1 MEPRTFTKER
11 IKSRIL
17 KKAADLWG
25 YQEAE
30 IDAFD
35 PLVNLLVE
43 ATSVEFEK
51 VYQEINA
58 TQNRLVDRLANLM
71 IPDILD
77 TTKPAYSILKVRS
90 VEPEGTVPI
99 DAQFVFRK
107 PAANRNTTEN
117 SEFFF
122 SPLRACKIWDGSVK
136 MLATYNAIYQIEQG
150 NQKIPFITTEN
161 ATANDAR
168 SLWIGLELNTKIETL
183 QNISFFF
190 DWQNEPSRDY
200 FYQNLPFCRW
210 FLGNQEL
217 NLSNGIAKQETA
229 KGNVLEEEFN
239 IAQQIENQIDA
250 IFDKCFITVQT
261 TKKWSEMGGVLQ
273 KYPPEF
279 EQLFSWNELK
289 GMKNDLLWL
298 RVEFPHFLPLEV
310 LHNIFCG
317 INCLPVINRRLY
329 KLTYRLQQHTN
340 IIPLESN
347 ESFLVVKDV
356 RNTNNAIFR
365 PIPFGN
371 FQDLAIETYTL
382 RQQGVGRFDSRNA
395 KELLYYVLE
404 VLRDESASFSALGED
419 FLTSIIRELNQN
431 IARLEQK
438 VNQDQVSKS
447 PSPYMIVKPKNAGEN
462 IYIEFWATNGEAA
475 NKIPSGSKLAAYSGS
490 YLDKN
495 DIFLITSTTGGKEK
509 LSASEKVYTYKK
521 TILSR
526 SRIVTLEDIK
536 TFCQAELGK
545 RVKKVE
551 IQKGFKTAGNTQSG
565 FTRCIQ
571 IGLTPTD
578 ARSQSNEEW
587 RNICER
593 LQAQLTIQSANN
605 LPYLVRVM

>member
-1 MEPRTFTKER
+1 M
-11 IKSRIL
+11 
-17 KKAADLWG
+17 
-25 YQEAE
+25 
-30 IDAFD
+30 
-35 PLVNLLVE
+35 VVH
-43 ATSVEFEK
+43 SVA
-51 VYQEINA
+51 V
-58 TQNRLVDRLANLM
+58 
-71 IPDILD
+71 PDILD

-107 PAANRNTTEN
+107 PAANRNAIDN

-136 MLATYNAIYQIEQG
+136 MLATYNAVYQIEQG

-168 SLWIGLELNTKIETL
+168 SLWIGLELNTKIESL
-183 QNISFFF
+183 QHISFFF
-190 DWQNEPSRDY
+190 DWQNEPSRDF

-217 NLSNGIAKQETA
+217 SLSNGIAKQETA

-250 IFDKCFITVQT
+250 IFDKCFLTVQT
-261 TKKWSEMGGVLQ
+261 AKKWSEMGGILQ

-298 RVEFPHFLPLEV
+298 RVEFPHFLPVEV

-340 IIPLESN
+340 IIPLEAN

-371 FQDLAIETYTL
+371 FQDLEIETYTL

-438 VNQDQVSKS
+438 VNQDQASKS

-521 TILSR
+521 TFLNFYFFYPLAQFCLAKSFNVFECNYSTTTQNRFFVSIYFLR
-526 SRIVTLEDIK
+526 SR
-536 TFCQAELGK
+536 
-545 RVKKVE
+545 
-551 IQKGFKTAGNTQSG
+551 
-565 FTRCIQ
+565 
-571 IGLTPTD
+571 
-578 ARSQSNEEW
+578 
-587 RNICER
+587 
-593 LQAQLTIQSANN
+593 
-605 LPYLVRVM
+605 